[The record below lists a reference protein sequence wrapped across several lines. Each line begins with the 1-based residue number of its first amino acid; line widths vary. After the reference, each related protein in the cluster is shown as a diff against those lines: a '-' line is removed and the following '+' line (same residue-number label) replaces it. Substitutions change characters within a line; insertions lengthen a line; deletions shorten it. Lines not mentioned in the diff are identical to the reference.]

1 PFEHWDILG
10 VKDAVEKM
18 EAVGFVPAPWVREM
32 LEAGHSTFYK
42 VENGKKHFYDISSK
56 SYKEIPGMEEF
67 ILLDNLKAANKRIWN
82 NAGSSIYDLGDEVI
96 GLEFHTKMNS
106 LGAEVIEGINTAIT
120 MAEKSYRGLVIGNEG
135 TNFSAG
141 ANLALVFM
149 YAADQEFDEV

>member
-1 PFEHWDILG
+1 
-10 VKDAVEKM
+10 
-18 EAVGFVPAPWVREM
+18 
-32 LEAGHSTFYK
+32 
-42 VENGKKHFYDISSK
+42 
-56 SYKEIPGMEEF
+56 IPGMEEF

-96 GLEFHTKMNS
+96 GVEFHTKMNS

-120 MAEKSYRGLVIGNEG
+120 LAEKSYKGLVIGNEG

-149 YAADQEFDEV
+149 YAADQEFDEVNMMTAQFQNTMMRIRYSAVPFVVALHNMVLVGGIEISIHAAAIHEHSESYM